1 MLMETREGE
10 LKMVAEVPKNLE
22 TEAGELKFIESEDGA
37 TTASK
42 TSSEE
47 GGGGLVIAYAVAEVT
62 KKIPSLGR
70 NMKPQQNLRLQR
82 NQRQH
87 KSI

>member
-37 TTASK
+37 TM
-42 TSSEE
+42 
-47 GGGGLVIAYAVAEVT
+47 AE
-62 KKIPSLGR
+62 IR
-70 NMKPQQNLRLQR
+70 QQRVM
-82 NQRQH
+82 
-87 KSI
+87 